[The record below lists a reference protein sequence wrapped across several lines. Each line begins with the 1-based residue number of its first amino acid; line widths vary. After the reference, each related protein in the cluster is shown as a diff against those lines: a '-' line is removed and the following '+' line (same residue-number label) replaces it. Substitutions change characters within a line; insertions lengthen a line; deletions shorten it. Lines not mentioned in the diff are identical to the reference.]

1 VNEDVL
7 FLSGHPW
14 KLLRTDGKVV
24 FAENPPF
31 EGGTVIPSAGGQRFV
46 VPFFKLTGDFPAID
60 IAGHGVLKK
69 ISVYDTPFHTRSYN
83 LDIKGPKITR
93 PPTVEF
99 ALSVVPENVIARQ
112 KA

>member
-1 VNEDVL
+1 M
-7 FLSGHPW
+7 
-14 KLLRTDGKVV
+14 RTDGKVV

-46 VPFFKLTGDFPAID
+46 VPFFKLTGDFPALD

-99 ALSVVPENVIARQ
+99 ALSPDGSLLAILENESLRVFQ
-112 KA
+112 LPPLK